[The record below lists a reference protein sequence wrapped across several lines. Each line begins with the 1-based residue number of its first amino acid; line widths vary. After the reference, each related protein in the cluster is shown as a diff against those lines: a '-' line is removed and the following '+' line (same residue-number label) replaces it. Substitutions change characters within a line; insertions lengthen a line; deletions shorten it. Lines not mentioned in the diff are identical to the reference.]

1 MVICNAF
8 IATQTKFNHNSVH
21 MDKRQRKVFN
31 LLRTKTK
38 AIGLN
43 RKELESLAQ
52 KIDKNLQLEENA
64 SDEDVDAAIEE
75 ATDAVLPFLE
85 VSQSVAQ
92 RSIQSALQRRGDR
105 DLNEDDADEDD
116 PDDDDQDDGDADR
129 NIRQRGKGVNAHR
142 KISKNNSEDSELMK
156 LLKEQSEAIKSLKGQ
171 IDTLQGDRVADRR
184 RTKLKK
190 LVENT
195 GMFGKSVLKQFDLM
209 TFKDDDAF
217 DDYLEEVQKDLDE
230 LNQERANE
238 GLKKLGEVPA
248 GKKNKSPENQ
258 EVEVLPDE
266 DIIALAGGAQKNK

>member
-1 MVICNAF
+1 MN
-8 IATQTKFNHNSVH
+8 
-21 MDKRQRKVFN
+21 KRQRRVFT

-43 RKELESLAQ
+43 RKELESLAL
-52 KIDKNLQLEENA
+52 KIDKNLELEENA
-64 SDEDVDAAIEE
+64 SDEEVDAAIEE
-75 ATDAVLPFLE
+75 AIDAALPFLE

-92 RSIQSALQRRGDR
+92 RSIQTALQRRQSQQ
-105 DLNEDDADEDD
+105 DDDNDDDNDDD
-116 PDDDDQDDGDADR
+116 PDDDGQDDDDGNDR
-129 NIRQRGKGVNAHR
+129 NQRQRGKNGKKSNKHN
-142 KISKNNSEDSELMK
+142 KSEDSALMK

-171 IDTLQGDRVADRR
+171 IDSLQGDRVHETR

-195 GMFGKSVLKQFDLM
+195 GTFGKAVLKQFDLM

-217 DDYLEEVQKDLDE
+217 EDYLDEVQKDLDD

-248 GKKNKSPENQ
+248 GKGKKNPENDN
-258 EVEVLPDE
+258 VDVLSDD
-266 DIIALAGGAQKNK
+266 DIIALAGGTKKENK